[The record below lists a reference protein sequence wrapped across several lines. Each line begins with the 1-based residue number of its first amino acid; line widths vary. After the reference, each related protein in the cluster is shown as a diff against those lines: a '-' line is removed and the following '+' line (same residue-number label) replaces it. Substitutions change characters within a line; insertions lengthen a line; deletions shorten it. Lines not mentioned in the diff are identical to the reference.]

1 MYTNHPGNQMVLL
14 AILQSGEDGDDAHVI
29 GVPDSGS
36 VTDAAAAVG

>member
-1 MYTNHPGNQMVLL
+1 MYTKAPGNQMVLL
-14 AILQSGEDGDDAHVI
+14 ALLKTGADGDDAHVI